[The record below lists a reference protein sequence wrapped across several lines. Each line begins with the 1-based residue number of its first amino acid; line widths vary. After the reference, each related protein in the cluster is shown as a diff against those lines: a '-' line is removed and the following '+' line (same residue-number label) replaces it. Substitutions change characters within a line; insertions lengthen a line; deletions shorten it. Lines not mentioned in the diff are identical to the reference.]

1 MPRKS
6 VEGLLGNWQRGE
18 SKLFSLKLDFDIISQ
33 EPSHKSRLGNL
44 EEVKMVCLHRFEQD
58 VGKPQELVQYSR
70 DQASRRPNHSEGT
83 K

>member
-44 EEVKMVCLHRFEQD
+44 EEVKMVCLHRFE
-58 VGKPQELVQYSR
+58 
-70 DQASRRPNHSEGT
+70 
-83 K
+83 